1 MIKTIVNTEL
11 PLAERLLVKKNVI
24 KGGTGRKRLCIVTG
38 THGDELEGQMVCYE
52 MARLVQ
58 QHLSQLDGTVEI
70 YPALNP
76 LGIDTIQR
84 GVPNFDL
91 DMNRI
96 FPGNEHGTM
105 AEQAAYRIC
114 EDLKGADMVIDIH
127 SSNLYLRESPQ
138 VRINVLNEQ
147 QLVPEAR
154 HLGVDFVWVHDAA
167 TVLEATL
174 AHSLNSTGTPCLVV
188 EMGVGQRINHYMCQH
203 LVKGIFN
210 LMQEMGMWNSLPIPL
225 KGETMDED
233 EDEDNC
239 LDRLTGDTIPL
250 LDPIVC
256 KGNRVTF
263 LNAECSGVFLTDL
276 RTGKMVKEG
285 QSIGKIVDPL
295 TGSILSDVISP
306 IDGFLFTIRA
316 YPIVYEGSLMARIF
330 QYNEEELD
338 IVKAVSAAET
348 NG

>member
-1 MIKTIVNTEL
+1 MIKEIVSTAL
-11 PLAERLLVKKNVI
+11 PVNERLLIRKNVI
-24 KGGTGRKRLCIVTG
+24 KGGKSNKRFCIVTG

-58 QHLSQLDGTVEI
+58 KHIDQLDGVVEI

-105 AEQAAYRIC
+105 VEQTAYRIC
-114 EDLKGADMVIDIH
+114 EDLKGADMVLDIH

-147 QLVPEAR
+147 MLVPYAN
-154 HLGVDFVWVHDAA
+154 HLGVDFIWVHDAA

-174 AHSLNSTGTPCLVV
+174 AHSLNSTGTKCLVV
-188 EMGVGQRINHYMCQH
+188 EMGVGQRINNFMCCH

-210 LMQEMGMWNSLPIPL
+210 LMREMGIWKGDIDLTDTKTGPLLPSVFC
-225 KGETMDED
+225 KGE
-233 EDEDNC
+233 
-239 LDRLTGDTIPL
+239 
-250 LDPIVC
+250 
-256 KGNRVTF
+256 RVTF
-263 LNAECSGVFLTDL
+263 LNADCSGVFLTDM
-276 RTGKMVKEG
+276 RTGKIVSKG
-285 QSIGKIVDPL
+285 QSIGAIVNPL
-295 TGSILSDVISP
+295 TGEVLSDVTSP

-330 QYNEEELD
+330 HFNEQEKE
-338 IVKAVSAAET
+338 IVEAVSAAEQ
-348 NG
+348 